1 VFPKHSKG
9 FKVPPLPPAKRPSY
23 CLAKL
28 ERGIPHFIWDGAFGC
43 LPEARKCRGIPHF
56 GWDGIKSKLKATA
69 AEELA
74 QKHFH
79 FSPSLWLTK
88 GGIGLKF

>member
-1 VFPKHSKG
+1 VFLKHSKG
-9 FKVPPLPPAKRPSY
+9 FKVPLLPPAKRPFY

-28 ERGIPHFIWDGAFGC
+28 ERGITHFTWGGAFGC
-43 LPEARKCRGIPHF
+43 FPEARKCRGICHF
-56 GWDGIKSKLKATA
+56 GWDGIKSKFKAT

-79 FSPSLWLTK
+79 FSPLWLTK